1 MHERSHVSLAEL
13 TTIGLG
19 GPAKRLIDIDDETE
33 LEQVLGELANE
44 SDEVF
49 ILGGGSNVIVSDGGW
64 PGTVIRPAFR
74 RFDATKE
81 GCEVLLHLGAGEVWD
96 DVVRECVQ
104 RRWAGVSCLS
114 GIPGWVGA
122 SPIQNIGAYGTELSQ
137 VLVEVHAFDR
147 DAKRHVIFPAADC
160 ALGYRSNRF
169 RGNARHVI
177 EKVVLRLRADGGDI
191 IRYSELARSLG
202 VREGASVNPAEVREA
217 VLELRRGKG
226 MVVDPRDTES
236 RSAGSYFVNPIIDAQ
251 ALQRLEARALELG
264 IVTEAGLV
272 PRYPNPDG
280 RFKVPAAWL
289 IEKAGFHKGMTV
301 GGVGISKKH
310 ALALVNRGGATSDLL
325 RLEASIFHRVMD
337 RFGVRLQREP
347 IFVGEEMED
356 TPKSCAGP

>member
-1 MHERSHVSLAEL
+1 MCIRDRGKI
-13 TTIGLG
+13 T
-19 GPAKRLIDIDDETE
+19 ETE
-33 LEQVLGELANE
+33 LQIIQIDKDMVSEVSKDLRETNEKIGE
-44 SDEVF
+44 F
-49 ILGGGSNVIVSDGGW
+49 
-64 PGTVIRPAFR
+64 
-74 RFDATKE
+74 
-81 GCEVLLHLGAGEVWD
+81 
-96 DVVRECVQ
+96 
-104 RRWAGVSCLS
+104 
-114 GIPGWVGA
+114 
-122 SPIQNIGAYGTELSQ
+122 
-137 VLVEVHAFDR
+137 VER
-147 DAKRHVIFPAADC
+147 
-160 ALGYRSNRF
+160 
-169 RGNARHVI
+169 
-177 EKVVLRLRADGGDI
+177 KVT
-191 IRYSELARSLG
+191 
-202 VREGASVNPAEVREA
+202 AEDQ
-217 VLELRRGKG
+217 LRRI
-226 MVVDPRDTES
+226 DI
-236 RSAGSYFVNPIIDAQ
+236 AGGHDGFDAQ